1 VRRSQQDRDFVA
13 ADRGSSAVSK
23 EKMMSFLS
31 SALDRVKPSATIAV
45 TDKARALKAAGR
57 NVIGLGSGEPDFDTP
72 ANIKLAAIHAIEAGK
87 TKYTA
92 VDGIPELKE
101 AIIAKFQRE
110 NGLSY
115 KPNQIIVGTGGKQ
128 VLYNALMATLNP
140 GDEVIIPAPY
150 WVSYPEMVALAG
162 GTPVSVTCTAEFGF
176 KLQAAALEAAIT
188 PQTKWVILCSPSN
201 PTGAAY
207 KKAELRALTDVL
219 VKHPH
224 VWVMTDDMYEHL
236 VYDDF
241 EFTTVAQIEPK
252 LYDRT
257 LTVNGVS
264 KAYCMTGWRIGY
276 AGGPANLIKAMSTI
290 QSQSTSNPSSIAQWA
305 AVEALNGPQDFIAK
319 NNAVFKERRDLVV
332 AMLNQAS
339 GIECPRPEGA
349 FYVYPSCAGT
359 IGKTAP
365 SGKVI
370 ANDEDFVTEL
380 LETEGVAVV
389 QGSAFGLGPAFRIS
403 YATKTSDLEDACN
416 RIQRFCGNLR

>member
-1 VRRSQQDRDFVA
+1 LT
-13 ADRGSSAVSK
+13 K
-23 EKMMSFLS
+23 ELMMPFLS
-31 SALDRVKPSATIAV
+31 AALDRVKPSATIAV

-57 NVIGLGSGEPDFDTP
+57 NVIGLGAGEPDFDTP
-72 ANIKLAAIHAIEAGK
+72 DNVKQAAIKAIESGK
-87 TKYTA
+87 TKYTD
-92 VDGIPELKE
+92 VGGIPELKE
-101 AIIAKFQRE
+101 AIIAKFKRE
-110 NGLSY
+110 NSLTY

-128 VLYNALMATLNP
+128 VLYNALMATINP

-162 GTPVSVTCTAEFGF
+162 GESVPVVCPAANGF
-176 KLQAAALEAAIT
+176 KLKAADLEKAIT
-188 PQTKWVILCSPSN
+188 PKTKWIILNSPSN

-207 KKAELRALTDVL
+207 TRAELKAITDVL
-219 VKHPH
+219 VKHPQ
-224 VWVMTDDMYEHL
+224 VWMMTDDMYEHL

-241 EFTTVAQIEPK
+241 SFTTPAQVEPK
-252 LYDRT
+252 LFDRT

-276 AGGPANLIKAMSTI
+276 AGGPADLIKAMATI

-305 AVEALNGPQDFIAK
+305 SVEALNGPQDFIPAHNK
-319 NNAVFKERRDLVV
+319 VFKERRDLVV
-332 AMLNQAS
+332 SMLNQAN

-359 IGKTAP
+359 IGKTTP
-365 SGKVI
+365 SGKKI

-380 LETEGVAVV
+380 LEAEGVAVV

-403 YATKTSDLEDACN
+403 YATKTSDLEEACK